1 MRRFAGNWGWVRGDV
16 SLEQAGGGDGDDGYA
31 ASLATE
37 KECLEI
43 IVVMEGKIRYHI
55 S

>member
-1 MRRFAGNWGWVRGDV
+1 MRGDV
-16 SLEQAGGGDGDDGYA
+16 SLEAGGRRWDDGYA